1 MNEGGLD
8 EKIPVAVLILP
19 LILAFQPYLLSGNI
33 KADEPRNKPVPRP
46 VVDPQLFSASEYG
59 LIGPFRGGRAPAV
72 MLSQSLK
79 RELNYQN

>member
-1 MNEGGLD
+1 MNAGGLD

-19 LILAFQPYLLSGNI
+19 LILAFQPYL
-33 KADEPRNKPVPRP
+33 
-46 VVDPQLFSASEYG
+46 

-79 RELNYQN
+79 RELNYQS